1 MRVGILGGTF
11 DPIHIG
17 HLVAASEAHTAL
29 QLDKVVFMPA
39 GSPWQKTDRS
49 ITEAEHRF
57 AMVERSIANDL
68 RFEVSDLDIRRA
80 GPTYSIDTVLE
91 WQQAHPDDEIFWI
104 VGADALVGI
113 STWHRW
119 QEFVTLARIV
129 SVDRAFGTAEHK
141 GPGEV
146 PFDYTTVHMP
156 QVRISATQ
164 LRSRLAEGVNCQYL
178 MPDAA
183 IDFAITHRLYA

>member
-1 MRVGILGGTF
+1 MRIGILGGTF

-29 QLDKVVFMPA
+29 KLDKVVFMPA
-39 GSPWQKTDRS
+39 GDPWQKTDRMIS
-49 ITEAEHRF
+49 DAAHRL
-57 AMVERSIANDL
+57 AMVERSVANDL
-68 RFEVSDLDIRRA
+68 RFEVSDLDIRRP

-91 WQQAHPDDEIFWI
+91 WQQTHPHDEIFWI

-119 QEFVTLARIV
+119 QEFVKLAHIV
-129 SVDRAFGTAEHK
+129 SVDRAFSTAEHTVV
-141 GPGEV
+141 EEI

-164 LRSRLAEGVNCQYL
+164 LRSRLAQGVNCQYL
-178 MPDAA
+178 MPDTA
-183 IDFAITHRLYA
+183 IDYAITHRLYV

>member
-49 ITEAEHRF
+49 ITEAAHRF

-119 QEFVTLARIV
+119 QEFVKLARIV
-129 SVDRAFGTAEHK
+129 SVDRAFGTAEHT
-141 GPGEV
+141 GLEEV